1 MKILFSIILGLFF
14 VLTPVHGQL
23 LLSDATGLV
32 NRIDVQAG
40 GHTFE
45 IETVS
50 NYNIKDFDFD
60 EDQKHLTLYISSGL
74 ENNLGELIIPKNLLG
89 GNFTFYLND
98 QEFFPKQN
106 SNEKISFI
114 TLNFTGSGDNKL
126 DIFGTSSLS
135 DMPIAKNDSNQTSS
149 VIEPKSSEE
158 EVGGCLI
165 ATATFGSELAPQV
178 QQLRELRDNTILS
191 TESGTAFMT
200 GFNQFYYL
208 FSPTIADLERENPIF
223 KEIVKISITPM
234 LSTLSLLNYV
244 DVDSEEEMLS
254 FGVGIILMNVGIYF
268 AAPVAVIAKIYKF
281 KK

>member
-1 MKILFSIILGLFF
+1 MKILLSIILVLFF
-14 VLTPVHGQL
+14 VVTPVYGQ

-45 IETVS
+45 VETVS
-50 NYNIKDFDFD
+50 NYSIKDFNFD
-60 EDQKHLTLYISSGL
+60 EDQKRLTLYISSGL
-74 ENNLGELIIPKNLLG
+74 ENNLGEVIIPQNLLG

-98 QEFFPKQN
+98 QEFFPILN

-135 DMPIAKNDSNQTSS
+135 DISVDKNNSNETSS
-149 VIEPKSSEE
+149 VTESKSPEE

-200 GFNQFYYL
+200 GFNQFYYH
-208 FSPTIADLERENPIF
+208 FSPSIADLERENPIF

-244 DVDSEEEMLS
+244 DIDSEEEMLS
-254 FGVGIILMNVGIYF
+254 FGVGIILMNVGMYLGI
-268 AAPVAVIAKIYKF
+268 PTVVIAKIKKF